1 MGIFSPGLGD
11 ERLDT
16 IKKDGENKRA
26 QHLYG
31 IATTTK
37 NGNLRREALLFL
49 GALERS
55 GNVEAARALEQ
66 IKRDTKKSEGSGR

>member
-1 MGIFSPGLGD
+1 MGISASGLGD

-37 NGNLRREALLFL
+37 NGDLRREALLFL
-49 GALERS
+49 GALERG
-55 GNVEAARALEQ
+55 GNAEAARVLEQ
-66 IKRDTKKSEGSGR
+66 IKRDSKKREGPGS

>member
-1 MGIFSPGLGD
+1 LGD

-37 NGNLRREALLFL
+37 NGDLRREALLFL
-49 GALERS
+49 GALERGGS
-55 GNVEAARALEQ
+55 VEAARALEK
-66 IKRDTKKSEGSGR
+66 IRKNTKSEGDPAVKA

>member
-1 MGIFSPGLGD
+1 MGD

-37 NGNLRREALLFL
+37 NGDLRREALLFL
-49 GALERS
+49 GALERGGS
-55 GNVEAARALEQ
+55 VEAARALEK
-66 IKRDTKKSEGSGR
+66 IRKNTKSEGDPAVKA